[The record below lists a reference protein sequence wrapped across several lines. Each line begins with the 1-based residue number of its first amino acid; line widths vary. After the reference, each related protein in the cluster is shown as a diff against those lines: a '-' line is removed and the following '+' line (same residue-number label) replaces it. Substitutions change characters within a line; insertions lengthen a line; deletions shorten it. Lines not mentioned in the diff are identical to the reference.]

1 MYFDSSGSF
10 LHTYWLRCPQTV
22 AQNSALPAQSIRNT
36 QEFREDVTLWMVD
49 YKNQFT
55 RNEQIALQ
63 RLILFAEKVPG
74 VCNAKIGTMLKSIYE
89 DRGELGM
96 ISRSSFKRMLQKAIK
111 FGIITVYE
119 SVRKNGSQFSN
130 LYVFNRYPY

>member
-1 MYFDSSGSF
+1 
-10 LHTYWLRCPQTV
+10 V
-22 AQNSALPAQSIRNT
+22 SIKASTIDAFVDYSQFNHV
-36 QEFREDVTLWMVD
+36 EDFREHVTLWMVD
-49 YKNQFT
+49 YKSNFT

-89 DRGELGM
+89 ERGELGM

-119 SVRKNGSQFSN
+119 TVRKNGSQFSN

>member
-1 MYFDSSGSF
+1 MSIKASTIEAFVGYSQFD
-10 LHTYWLRCPQTV
+10 HV
-22 AQNSALPAQSIRNT
+22 E
-36 QEFREDVTLWMVD
+36 EFHEHVTLWMVE
-49 YKNQFT
+49 YNSNFT

-89 DRGELGM
+89 ERGELGM

-111 FGIITVYE
+111 FGIVTVYE
-119 SVRKNGSQFSN
+119 TVRKNGSQFSN

>member
-1 MYFDSSGSF
+1 VDYSQFNH
-10 LHTYWLRCPQTV
+10 LE
-22 AQNSALPAQSIRNT
+22 
-36 QEFREDVTLWMVD
+36 EFREDVTLWMVD

-74 VCNAKIGTMLKSIYE
+74 VCNAKIGTMLKRIYE

-119 SVRKNGSQFSN
+119 TVRKNGSQFSN
-130 LYVFNRYPY
+130 LYVFNRYTYWKQEKSVSPYGGKTLFSY

>member
-1 MYFDSSGSF
+1 M
-10 LHTYWLRCPQTV
+10 
-22 AQNSALPAQSIRNT
+22 SIKASTIEAFVDYSQFNHLE
-36 QEFREDVTLWMVD
+36 EFREHVTLWMVD
-49 YKNQFT
+49 YRNYFT

-89 DRGELGM
+89 ERGELGM

-119 SVRKNGSQFSN
+119 TVRKNGSQFSN

>member
-1 MYFDSSGSF
+1 
-10 LHTYWLRCPQTV
+10 V
-22 AQNSALPAQSIRNT
+22 SIKASTIDAFVGYSQFNHVE
-36 QEFREDVTLWMVD
+36 EFREHVTLWMVE
-49 YKNQFT
+49 YKSNFT

-89 DRGELGM
+89 ERGELGM

-119 SVRKNGSQFSN
+119 TVRKNGSQFSN
-130 LYVFNRYPY
+130 LYVFNRYPS

>member
-1 MYFDSSGSF
+1 M
-10 LHTYWLRCPQTV
+10 
-22 AQNSALPAQSIRNT
+22 SIKASTIDGFVGYSQFNHVE
-36 QEFREDVTLWMVD
+36 EFREHVTLWMVE
-49 YKNQFT
+49 YKSHFT

-89 DRGELGM
+89 ERGELGM

-119 SVRKNGSQFSN
+119 TVRKNGSQFSN

>member
-1 MYFDSSGSF
+1 M
-10 LHTYWLRCPQTV
+10 
-22 AQNSALPAQSIRNT
+22 SIKTSTIEAFVDYSQFNHLE
-36 QEFREDVTLWMVD
+36 EFREHVTLWMVD
-49 YKNQFT
+49 YRNHFT
-55 RNEQIALQ
+55 RNEQIAFQ

-89 DRGELGM
+89 ERGELGM

-119 SVRKNGSQFSN
+119 TVRKNGSQFSN
-130 LYVFNRYPY
+130 LYIFNRYPY

>member
-1 MYFDSSGSF
+1 M
-10 LHTYWLRCPQTV
+10 
-22 AQNSALPAQSIRNT
+22 
-36 QEFREDVTLWMVD
+36 TLWMVD

>member
-1 MYFDSSGSF
+1 M
-10 LHTYWLRCPQTV
+10 
-22 AQNSALPAQSIRNT
+22 SIKASTIEAFVDYSQFNHVE
-36 QEFREDVTLWMVD
+36 EFREHVTLWMVE
-49 YKNQFT
+49 YKSHFT

-89 DRGELGM
+89 ERGELGM
-96 ISRSSFKRMLQKAIK
+96 ISRSSYKRMLQKAIK
-111 FGIITVYE
+111 FSIITVYE
-119 SVRKNGSQFSN
+119 TVRKNGSQFSN

>member
-1 MYFDSSGSF
+1 
-10 LHTYWLRCPQTV
+10 V
-22 AQNSALPAQSIRNT
+22 SIKASTIEAFVDYSQFNHVE
-36 QEFREDVTLWMVD
+36 EFREHVTLWMVD
-49 YKNQFT
+49 YKSNFT

-74 VCNAKIGTMLKSIYE
+74 VCNTKIGTMLKSIYE
-89 DRGELGM
+89 ERGELGM

-119 SVRKNGSQFSN
+119 TVRKNGSQFSN

>member
-1 MYFDSSGSF
+1 
-10 LHTYWLRCPQTV
+10 V
-22 AQNSALPAQSIRNT
+22 SIKASTIEAFVDYSQFNHV
-36 QEFREDVTLWMVD
+36 EDFREHVTLWRVD
-49 YKNQFT
+49 YKSHFT

-89 DRGELGM
+89 ERGELGM

-119 SVRKNGSQFSN
+119 TVRKNGSQFSN
-130 LYVFNRYPY
+130 LYIFNRYPS

>member
-1 MYFDSSGSF
+1 
-10 LHTYWLRCPQTV
+10 V
-22 AQNSALPAQSIRNT
+22 AIKASTIEAFVGYSQFNHLE
-36 QEFREDVTLWMVD
+36 EFREHVTLWMGE
-49 YKNQFT
+49 YKSHFT

-89 DRGELGM
+89 ERGELGM

-111 FGIITVYE
+111 LGIITVYE
-119 SVRKNGSQFSN
+119 TVRKNGSQFSN
-130 LYVFNRYPY
+130 LYVFNRYPS

>member
-1 MYFDSSGSF
+1 M
-10 LHTYWLRCPQTV
+10 
-22 AQNSALPAQSIRNT
+22 SIKASTTEAFVDYSQFNHVE
-36 QEFREDVTLWMVD
+36 EFREHVTLWMVE
-49 YKNQFT
+49 YKSNFT

-74 VCNAKIGTMLKSIYE
+74 VCNAKIGNMLKSIYE

-111 FGIITVYE
+111 FGIKTVYE
-119 SVRKNGSQFSN
+119 TVRNYGSCLVIFM
-130 LYVFNRYPY
+130 LLIAIHLTY

>member
-1 MYFDSSGSF
+1 
-10 LHTYWLRCPQTV
+10 V
-22 AQNSALPAQSIRNT
+22 SIKASTIEAFVDYSQFNHV
-36 QEFREDVTLWMVD
+36 EDFREHVTLWMVD
-49 YKNQFT
+49 YKINFT

-74 VCNAKIGTMLKSIYE
+74 VCNAKIGTLLKSIYE
-89 DRGELGM
+89 ERGELGM

-119 SVRKNGSQFSN
+119 TVRKNGSQFSN

>member
-1 MYFDSSGSF
+1 
-10 LHTYWLRCPQTV
+10 V
-22 AQNSALPAQSIRNT
+22 SIKASTIEAFVDYSQFNHV
-36 QEFREDVTLWMVD
+36 EDFREHVTLWMVE
-49 YKNQFT
+49 YKSNFT

-89 DRGELGM
+89 ERGELGM

-119 SVRKNGSQFSN
+119 TVRKNGSQFSN

>member
-1 MYFDSSGSF
+1 M
-10 LHTYWLRCPQTV
+10 
-22 AQNSALPAQSIRNT
+22 SIKASTIEAFVGYSQFNHL
-36 QEFREDVTLWMVD
+36 EDFREHVTLWMVD
-49 YKNQFT
+49 YKSHFT

-89 DRGELGM
+89 ERGELGM

-111 FGIITVYE
+111 LGIITVYE
-119 SVRKNGSQFSN
+119 TVRKNGSQFSN

>member
-1 MYFDSSGSF
+1 MSIKASTIDAFVGYSQFD
-10 LHTYWLRCPQTV
+10 HV
-22 AQNSALPAQSIRNT
+22 E
-36 QEFREDVTLWMVD
+36 EFREHVTLWIVE
-49 YKNQFT
+49 YKSNFT

-89 DRGELGM
+89 ERGELGM

-111 FGIITVYE
+111 FGIITVYDTF
-119 SVRKNGSQFSN
+119 RKNGSQFSN